1 MEAPEV
7 FGLVNE
13 FLKISSDAVTGH
25 GGTISKYIGDC
36 ILAAFPIHRID
47 EAIEAAQEINRMLT
61 LTRKSARPEDPLS
74 VLVCFLWK

>member
-13 FLKISSDAVTGH
+13 FLKICSDAVTGH
-25 GGTISKYIGDC
+25 GGIISKYIGDC
-36 ILAAFPIHRID
+36 ILAAFPIQRID

-61 LTRKSARPEDPLS
+61 LTRKSARPDDPLS
-74 VLVCFLWK
+74 VLVRFL